1 METPRFNGGARQRAI
16 SRPVIERH
24 RKWIEIRDLKSLGNV
39 ARSPQRRIFAIV
51 PRAKPNGPDGRMQ
64 RRILIF
70 DNHPDSL
77 RLLSNSAVFVN
88 DEADAVS
95 RRERHRAI
103 ICGSILIV
111 MSIAAILWWLL
122 S

>member
-24 RKWIEIRDLKSLGNV
+24 RKWIQIRDLKSLGNV
-39 ARSPQRRIFAIV
+39 ARSPQRRIFALV

-70 DNHPDSL
+70 DNHPDSF
-77 RLLSNSAVFVN
+77 RLLSNFAVFTN
-88 DEADAVS
+88 DDAEVKS
-95 RRERHRAI
+95 RRERHTAI
-103 ICGSILIV
+103 VCGSILIT
-111 MSIAAILWWLL
+111 MIIAAILWSVL